1 MVAIPPVC
9 TNGNQRQNAIEIGLQ
24 TDRSVCKLVDMTREK
39 SSTLD
44 QIFFAV
50 MELIL
55 RGGLPA
61 VTLSSVCKLAGIS
74 KGGLMHHYPSK
85 EALVDAF
92 VSRSSDECLQE
103 IHEHLEPI
111 ARGSGKRTKAF
122 VDLMLKDPAMC
133 RPESS
138 REIAAVMIALMQG
151 RMVSHADDYYHRLAV
166 ELECDGVSQAIV
178 DLTVASVDGLW
189 LQAAVLPADRVARR
203 AGQIRSQLR
212 RLIDNDLAK
221 HTTSKAAV
229 NSPKKK
235 QLSQG
240 AAR

>member
-1 MVAIPPVC
+1 M
-9 TNGNQRQNAIEIGLQ
+9 
-24 TDRSVCKLVDMTREK
+24 KKEK
-39 SSTLD
+39 HSCSTVD

-55 RGGLPA
+55 DGGLPA
-61 VTLSSVCKLAGIS
+61 VTLSSVCKRAGIS

-92 VSRSSDECLQE
+92 VSRSSDECLSE

-151 RMVSHADDYYHRLAV
+151 QMISHAEDFYHRLADQ
-166 ELECDGVSQAIV
+166 LRGDGVSQAIIE
-178 DLTVASVDGLW
+178 LMVASVDGLW
-189 LQAAVLPADRVARR
+189 LQATVLPSDRVARR
-203 AGQIRSQLR
+203 AVQIRLQLR
-212 RLIDNDLAK
+212 RLIDLDLRKHVTRKDPAK
-221 HTTSKAAV
+221 ELS
-229 NSPKKK
+229 KK
-235 QLSQG
+235 QLSAG
-240 AAR
+240 ASR